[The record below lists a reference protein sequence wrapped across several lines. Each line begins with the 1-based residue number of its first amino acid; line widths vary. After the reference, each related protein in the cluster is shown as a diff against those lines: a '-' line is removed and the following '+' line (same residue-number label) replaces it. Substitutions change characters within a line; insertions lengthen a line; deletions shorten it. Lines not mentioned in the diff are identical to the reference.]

1 MGFFDENLL
10 LTGDTARGIYKSI
23 ADLPIIDYHCH
34 LNEADIKNDKKF
46 SDIGEL
52 WLSGDHYK
60 WRAMRLCGVD
70 ESYITGDRSYE
81 EKFLKY
87 AKIMP
92 KLFGNPLYYWT
103 HMELKQI
110 FGISEPLNED
120 SASRIYEKANEIL
133 QGLSVQKLLE
143 KFRVE
148 YIATTDDPF
157 SDLSCHGDIN
167 GVKVR
172 PTFRPD
178 RCFSEGVDKVQLE
191 KRLDY
196 FVSKGC
202 KIADHGFD
210 DFSDTQNIE
219 WLIENA
225 LKGSRFAAAFRHFPK
240 RQYRGV

>member
-92 KLFGNPLYYWT
+92 KLSAIRFITGRIW
-103 HMELKQI
+103 
-110 FGISEPLNED
+110 SLNKF
-120 SASRIYEKANEIL
+120 SALRSL
-133 QGLSVQKLLE
+133 
-143 KFRVE
+143 
-148 YIATTDDPF
+148 
-157 SDLSCHGDIN
+157 
-167 GVKVR
+167 
-172 PTFRPD
+172 
-178 RCFSEGVDKVQLE
+178 
-191 KRLDY
+191 
-196 FVSKGC
+196 
-202 KIADHGFD
+202 
-210 DFSDTQNIE
+210 
-219 WLIENA
+219 
-225 LKGSRFAAAFRHFPK
+225 
-240 RQYRGV
+240 

>member
-60 WRAMRLCGVD
+60 WRAMRLSGID
-70 ESYITGDRSYE
+70 ESYITGDRSYK

-110 FGISEPLNED
+110 FGITEPLNED
-120 SASRIYEKANEIL
+120 SASRIYEK
-133 QGLSVQKLLE
+133 QT
-143 KFRVE
+143 KF
-148 YIATTDDPF
+148 
-157 SDLSCHGDIN
+157 C
-167 GVKVR
+167 
-172 PTFRPD
+172 
-178 RCFSEGVDKVQLE
+178 
-191 KRLDY
+191 
-196 FVSKGC
+196 
-202 KIADHGFD
+202 
-210 DFSDTQNIE
+210 
-219 WLIENA
+219 
-225 LKGSRFAAAFRHFPK
+225 KGSACKNCLKNSGWSISQPPTIRFPIYLATAI
-240 RQYRGV
+240 

>member
-60 WRAMRLCGVD
+60 WRAMRLSGID

-92 KLFGNPLYYWT
+92 KLFGNPLSLLEAFLIWLIWPLIFILPAFTYWV
-103 HMELKQI
+103 
-110 FGISEPLNED
+110 F
-120 SASRIYEKANEIL
+120 NEIL
-133 QGLSVQKLLE
+133 E
-143 KFRVE
+143 RIFRRYMSE
-148 YIATTDDPF
+148 E
-157 SDLSCHGDIN
+157 DLKREMEI
-167 GVKVR
+167 
-172 PTFRPD
+172 
-178 RCFSEGVDKVQLE
+178 EQEDKRE
-191 KRLDY
+191 SMMR
-196 FVSKGC
+196 
-202 KIADHGFD
+202 
-210 DFSDTQNIE
+210 
-219 WLIENA
+219 
-225 LKGSRFAAAFRHFPK
+225 
-240 RQYRGV
+240 